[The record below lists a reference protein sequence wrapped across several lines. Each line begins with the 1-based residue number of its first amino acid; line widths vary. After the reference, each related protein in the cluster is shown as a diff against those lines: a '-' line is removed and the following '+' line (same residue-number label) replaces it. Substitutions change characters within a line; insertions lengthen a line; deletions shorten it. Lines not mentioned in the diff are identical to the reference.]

1 MHCDMSKGILGKGR
15 GIYEKANPASR
26 VLCLPCTVYTLK
38 ISSFQCSVVR
48 KKPLDHLI
56 LVKREILFFKMCYC
70 FEKRYVIQF
79 LGILRMGIS
88 VVNVSPF
95 KHLLCNWF
103 YLLQI
108 LNASIFFDFTNIV
121 LYVSTV
127 SHLYKT
133 V

>member
-1 MHCDMSKGILGKGR
+1 M

-38 ISSFQCSVVR
+38 ISLFQCSVAR
-48 KKPLDHLI
+48 KKASEPFDFSQ
-56 LVKREILFFKMCYC
+56 KREILFFKMCYC

-79 LGILRMGIS
+79 LDILRMGIS

-103 YLLQI
+103 YL
-108 LNASIFFDFTNIV
+108 FVTNIKCFYF
-121 LYVSTV
+121 L
-127 SHLYKT
+127 
-133 V
+133 